1 MGRAI
6 RNVQIIASY
15 SIEPSVTIPI
25 SPISPYSSCA
35 CMFPL
40 RHITCLYGYLRSAVG
55 LFLPRD

>member
-6 RNVQIIASY
+6 QNVQTVVSY
-15 SIEPSVTIPI
+15 SIEPSVITSV

-55 LFLPRD
+55 LFLSRD